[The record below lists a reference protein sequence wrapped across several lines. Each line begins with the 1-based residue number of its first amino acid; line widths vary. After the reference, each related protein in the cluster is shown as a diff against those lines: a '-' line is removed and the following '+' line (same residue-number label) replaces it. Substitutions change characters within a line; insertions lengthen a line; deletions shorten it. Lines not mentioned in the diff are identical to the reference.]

1 MAAYELDPTQVRLVL
16 SSIVDNQTSILRKID
31 NLRRMKESL
40 DEELHDS
47 ILRAYNHDLYLI
59 HQTYLALT
67 EK

>member
-16 SSIVDNQTSILRKID
+16 SSIVDNQSSILRKID

-47 ILRAYNHDLYLI
+47 ILRAYNHELHLI
-59 HQTYLALT
+59 HHTYLALT